1 MSECAFGASKRLG
14 EGSLRLPSFAT
25 TPAQKQRPPDGM
37 AVAKLAKD
45 SFSVSKTWMVPPS
58 SKKGDPNASASSE
71 RRTVSFRWPVRS
83 SKEDEGGVER
93 KSGSEADWADDVEAG
108 SCGGNSVVSSLAE
121 ERPSFARR
129 TLLWVV
135 GGRQQSNRVGSCA
148 PDDQDQHL
156 DSTKPQ

>member
-1 MSECAFGASKRLG
+1 
-14 EGSLRLPSFAT
+14 
-25 TPAQKQRPPDGM
+25 M
-37 AVAKLAKD
+37 AAAKLAKD

-58 SKKGDPNASASSE
+58 SKKSDANASASSE